1 MLATLASDRPVVN
14 ALTDSGWTRGRLLQ
28 QSPAMDSARVDK
40 DLLEEIEAYYD
51 AVPRS
56 GADTE
61 DLGPFTLFVSRG
73 GWPYYARPRRGYAGP
88 PATVQDVLRVR
99 ARQRERELPETFE
112 WVDEIVPGL
121 VETVE
126 ASGLPVERLPL
137 MVLVGPVAAA
147 HVSGVRVR
155 IVAPDDPDLARITAT
170 VALGF
175 ASPGT
180 EIGPVG
186 PEQRDAAPASDE
198 GAQGLRQRLRSGL
211 TVMAV
216 AEDASGPV
224 AAGSHQP
231 VAGVSEVVGVATL
244 PTARRRGLGALVTA
258 ALVEDAR
265 TAGVRTV
272 FLSAGSDD
280 VARVYEKV
288 GFARVATA
296 CIAQL

>member
-1 MLATLASDRPVVN
+1 MS
-14 ALTDSGWTRGRLLQ
+14 
-28 QSPAMDSARVDK
+28 SPLD
-40 DLLEEIEAYYD
+40 EIEGYYD

-73 GWPYYARPRRGYAGP
+73 GWPYYARPRRGHAGP
-88 PATVQDVLRVR
+88 PATLQDVLRMR
-99 ARQRERELPETFE
+99 ARQRERGLPESFE
-112 WVDEIVPGL
+112 WVDELAPGL
-121 VETVE
+121 VEVVE
-126 ASGLPVERLPL
+126 QSGLAVERLPL
-137 MVLVGPVAAA
+137 LTLTGYVKQAPVAGA
-147 HVSGVRVR
+147 RVR
-155 IVAPDDPDLARITAT
+155 IVDPEDPDLARILDT
-170 VALGF
+170 VSLGF

-186 PEQRDAAPASDE
+186 PSDIEDSSVNNRVDHVRDRMRA
-198 GAQGLRQRLRSGL
+198 GV

-216 AEDASGPV
+216 AEDASGPL

-231 VAGVSEVVGVATL
+231 VAGVTEIVGVATL
-244 PTARRRGLGALVTA
+244 PSARRRGLGALVTA
-258 ALVEDAR
+258 ALVQHAR
-265 TAGVRTV
+265 TTGVRLV

-296 CIAQL
+296 CIGEA

>member
-1 MLATLASDRPVVN
+1 MLATLASDGRVVN
-14 ALTDSGWTRGRLLQ
+14 ELTDSRWTPGRLLQ
-28 QSPAMDSARVDK
+28 HSPTMRHGADGE
-40 DLLEEIEAYYD
+40 LLEEIENYYD

-56 GADTE
+56 GADSE
-61 DLGPFTLFVSRG
+61 DLGPFTLFISRG

-99 ARQRERELPETFE
+99 ARQRERDLPETFE
-112 WVDEIVPGL
+112 WVDELVPGL

-126 ASGLPVERLPL
+126 RSGLPVERLPL
-137 MVLVGPVAAA
+137 MTLSGSVAAA
-147 HVSGVRVR
+147 PVSGVRVR

-170 VALGF
+170 VSLGF
-175 ASPGT
+175 GSPGT

-186 PEQRDAAPASDE
+186 PSERDAASAGDVE
-198 GAQGLRQRLRSGL
+198 GLRQRLRSGL

-216 AEDASGPV
+216 AEDASGPL

-231 VAGVSEVVGVATL
+231 VAGVTEVVGVATL

-265 TAGVRTV
+265 RAGVRTV

-280 VARVYEKV
+280 IARVYEKV

>member
-1 MLATLASDRPVVN
+1 MDIDNSSLVDREETP
-14 ALTDSGWTRGRLLQ
+14 AGSG
-28 QSPAMDSARVDK
+28 
-40 DLLEEIEAYYD
+40 LLEEIEDYYD
-51 AVPRS
+51 AVPRP

-73 GWPYYARPRRGYAGP
+73 GWPYYARPRRGYSGP
-88 PATVQDVLRVR
+88 PATVQDVLEVR
-99 ARQRERELPETFE
+99 ARQRERDLPESFE
-112 WVDEIVPGL
+112 WVDQFAPGL
-121 VETVE
+121 GEVVER
-126 ASGLPVERLPL
+126 AGLPVERLPL
-137 MVLVGPVAAA
+137 MSLIGPVAAVP
-147 HVSGVRVR
+147 VSSVRVR

-170 VALGF
+170 VSLGF
-175 ASPGT
+175 GSPGT
-180 EIGPVG
+180 EIGPIG
-186 PEQRDAAPASDE
+186 PSDRDAASINAAGVE
-198 GAQGLRQRLRSGL
+198 NLRQRLRSGL

-231 VAGVSEVVGVATL
+231 IAGVTEVVGVATL

-265 TAGVRTV
+265 AAGVHMV

-296 CIAQL
+296 CIAQP

>member
-1 MLATLASDRPVVN
+1 MGHEADR
-14 ALTDSGWTRGRLLQ
+14 S
-28 QSPAMDSARVDK
+28 
-40 DLLEEIEAYYD
+40 LLEEIENYYD

-61 DLGPFTLFVSRG
+61 DIGPFTLFISRG

-88 PATVQDVLRVR
+88 PATQQDVLRVR
-99 ARQRERELPETFE
+99 ARQRERDLPETFE

-126 ASGLPVERLPL
+126 RSGLPVERVPL
-137 MVLVGPVAAA
+137 MTLSGAVAAEQ
-147 HVSGVRVR
+147 VSGVRVR
-155 IVAPDDPDLARITAT
+155 IVAPDDPDLARIIAT
-170 VALGF
+170 VSLGF
-175 ASPGT
+175 RSPGT

-186 PEQRDAAPASDE
+186 PAERDAASDE
-198 GAQGLRQRLRSGL
+198 DVEHLRQRLRSGL
-211 TVMAV
+211 TVMVV
-216 AEDASGPV
+216 AEDASGPL

-231 VAGVSEVVGVATL
+231 VAGVTEVVGVATL
-244 PTARRRGLGALVTA
+244 PSARRRGLGALVTA
-258 ALVEDAR
+258 ALAEDAR
-265 TAGVRTV
+265 REGVRTV

-280 VARVYEKV
+280 IARVYGKV